1 MPLYERLNLTK
12 SVLGRLYYTDGEN
25 AAMIFGAGVVATHF
39 LGLVRPEAAQSTI
52 DRLAPHGKSGP
63 GSVLA
68 SLLQST

>member
-1 MPLYERLNLTK
+1 
-12 SVLGRLYYTDGEN
+12 
-25 AAMIFGAGVVATHF
+25 VVATHF

-52 DRLAPHGKSGP
+52 DRLAPHRKSGP